1 MTVSSGF
8 SWPRPSQTEPSFPAA
23 RSAYKAEEVGLS
35 DSSHMWKSQTLLDCG
50 SFRIWLRVKELDPNP
65 VTTLIIYQRAHV
77 WSSSLRAKPSSR
89 QWLNWPFRVLD
100 QTLSSVMQEELLYH
114 CRAVGANTRQEQP
127 LLLSWSCWH
136 WAEPASAVIF
146 CRSLISQFTSRSE
159 KLEKRFAS
167 GQTKTEIFK
176 NFQQTK
182 EP

>member
-1 MTVSSGF
+1 M
-8 SWPRPSQTEPSFPAA
+8 
-23 RSAYKAEEVGLS
+23 GLS
-35 DSSHMWKSQTLLDCG
+35 HSSNMCKTQTFLDRG
-50 SFRIWLRVKELDPNP
+50 NFWIWLRVKGLNPNP

-77 WSSSLRAKPSSR
+77 WSSPLRAKPSSR

-100 QTLSSVMQEELLYH
+100 RTLSSVMQEELLSH

-127 LLLSWSCWH
+127 LVLSWSCWR
-136 WAEPASAVIF
+136 WAEPAGAVIF
-146 CRSLISQFTSRSE
+146 CRSLISQFASRSE